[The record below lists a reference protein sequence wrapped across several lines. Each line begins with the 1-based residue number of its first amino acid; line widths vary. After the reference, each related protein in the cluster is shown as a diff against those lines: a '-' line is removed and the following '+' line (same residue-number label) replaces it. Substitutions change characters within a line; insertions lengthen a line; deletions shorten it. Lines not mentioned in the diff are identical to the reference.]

1 MQRAR
6 QLVAPE
12 GTGSLLSCVLSP
24 HDGGSSLAVG
34 GENASAVVFDLR
46 GSNLVAHH
54 LTAAVGCFG
63 VGEAVPCVGHNPLA
77 PHLLYCASGAT
88 VTAWDLRCLP
98 AGTRNGGGYAR
109 SFPRDDAKDESF
121 VFGTH
126 ETSNTRENNQ
136 GSSTGGS
143 THTTPLHVYAHNV
156 DEINHFVIDSNGNNL
171 YAADDSGCVAVV
183 GIGDRSGGKNGV
195 LKKTLK
201 GAPSGHA
208 NICSSVSLR
217 PHKPTEVVTGGLDAC
232 VCRWENHKSVPV
244 TKWNITRLVGEHAER
259 EAAAEAE
266 AEGTDVASRVSPS
279 QMMNPPF
286 VHCVATWSCKSD
298 PSVPHVRR
306 IAAAACGDGTVALLD
321 LDAGGS
327 DKKSKKEKNSKKKAN
342 ENFPPCAFLGR
353 GELGT
358 PHATATSHVCFP
370 GWGDGEIL
378 VSGGNDRVIKI
389 WRWGRAFG
397 NGVLGPEPQP
407 NQSECNPMEHSFL
420 HGRKVNW
427 VAHSDSRAAAPGGGH
442 VFVCDTS
449 EKITGYVVT

>member
-1 MQRAR
+1 
-6 QLVAPE
+6 
-12 GTGSLLSCVLSP
+12 
-24 HDGGSSLAVG
+24 
-34 GENASAVVFDLR
+34 
-46 GSNLVAHH
+46 
-54 LTAAVGCFG
+54 
-63 VGEAVPCVGHNPLA
+63 
-77 PHLLYCASGAT
+77 
-88 VTAWDLRCLP
+88 
-98 AGTRNGGGYAR
+98 
-109 SFPRDDAKDESF
+109 
-121 VFGTH
+121 
-126 ETSNTRENNQ
+126 
-136 GSSTGGS
+136 
-143 THTTPLHVYAHNV
+143 
-156 DEINHFVIDSNGNNL
+156 
-171 YAADDSGCVAVV
+171 
-183 GIGDRSGGKNGV
+183 
-195 LKKTLK
+195 
-201 GAPSGHA
+201 
-208 NICSSVSLR
+208 
-217 PHKPTEVVTGGLDAC
+217 VVTGGLDAC